1 MTFYL
6 FSSIIVSIAITCYLC
21 NAGHKDL
28 NSCLFLVFYADFQL
42 STICKTPKISTLTP
56 QHSSFLLQLLFLHP
70 FIFFETLLLHLL
82 SFLYNPSIPPHP
94 FHSSIF
100 LPFSTSYPSLYTSS
114 LSSTPYPSLSI
125 LSISLHPIHPS
136 TPLPFLLH
144 PLPPSGPFSFSYKY
158 ILFLLLHPLPS
169 SVPFSFSYKYTAFL
183 LLHPLPPSVPF
194 LFPLQLHSFPSFTLP
209 FLYSF
214 FLSCHFLFLFFEFQ
228 ISIFRLY
235 R

>member
-100 LPFSTSYPSLYTSS
+100 LPFSTSYPSLYN
-114 LSSTPYPSLSI
+114 
-125 LSISLHPIHPS
+125 LSISLNPFPPS
-136 TPLPFLLH
+136 T
-144 PLPPSGPFSFSYKY
+144 
-158 ILFLLLHPLPS
+158 
-169 SVPFSFSYKYTAFL
+169 T
-183 LLHPLPPSVPF
+183 
-194 LFPLQLHSFPSFTLP
+194 
-209 FLYSF
+209 
-214 FLSCHFLFLFFEFQ
+214 
-228 ISIFRLY
+228 
-235 R
+235 